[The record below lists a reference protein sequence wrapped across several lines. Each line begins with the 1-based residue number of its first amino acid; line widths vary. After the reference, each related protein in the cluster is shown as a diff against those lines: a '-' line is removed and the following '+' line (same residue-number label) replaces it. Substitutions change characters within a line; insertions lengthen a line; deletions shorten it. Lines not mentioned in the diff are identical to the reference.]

1 MSMRRFNSDPP
12 TAPGVIWILLW
23 LSVGMGALA
32 NCHQTDELKAVEKRL
47 NRIEAQMRPE
57 GVRK

>member
-1 MSMRRFNSDPP
+1 VKETP

-32 NCHQTDELKAVEKRL
+32 NCGQNDELRAVDKRL
-47 NRIEAQMRPE
+47 NKLEAQMRPE

>member
-1 MSMRRFNSDPP
+1 MRSGGEVKETP

-32 NCHQTDELKAVEKRL
+32 NCGQNDELRAVDKRL
-47 NRIEAQMRPE
+47 NKLEAQMRPE